1 QDKAAELRR
10 RMSADKAAAI
20 VSRLE
25 DPSDSGD
32 LSQQSHEEWLFLNRN
47 SLEKSLLRE
56 VEEALLRV
64 REGVYGICQECEEP
78 ISPKRLQALPWA
90 KSCVRPNSEAQP
102 SRSMRTSARISKR
115 SSPVPGNHGIRPP
128 GISAGLKPYHRRRA
142 QPPSFQENSRSH
154 RRLVLRG
161 SGPSALLLT
170 HRQ

>member
-1 QDKAAELRR
+1 MKPMNKSETKTGVDRNLKALQDKAAELRR

-90 KSCVRPNSEAQP
+90 KFCVRC
-102 SRSMRTSARISKR
+102 
-115 SSPVPGNHGIRPP
+115 
-128 GISAGLKPYHRRRA
+128 
-142 QPPSFQENSRSH
+142 QEMLGVMSDQR
-154 RRLVLRG
+154 
-161 SGPSALLLT
+161 
-170 HRQ
+170 

>member
-1 QDKAAELRR
+1 MNSMNKSEMKTGADRNLKALREKAAELRR

-47 SLEKSLLRE
+47 NLEKTLLRE

-64 REGVYGICQECEEP
+64 KEGTYGVCQECDEP

-90 KSCVRPNSEAQP
+90 KFCVRCQEMLGA
-102 SRSMRTSARISKR
+102 MAD
-115 SSPVPGNHGIRPP
+115 
-128 GISAGLKPYHRRRA
+128 RA
-142 QPPSFQENSRSH
+142 
-154 RRLVLRG
+154 
-161 SGPSALLLT
+161 
-170 HRQ
+170 